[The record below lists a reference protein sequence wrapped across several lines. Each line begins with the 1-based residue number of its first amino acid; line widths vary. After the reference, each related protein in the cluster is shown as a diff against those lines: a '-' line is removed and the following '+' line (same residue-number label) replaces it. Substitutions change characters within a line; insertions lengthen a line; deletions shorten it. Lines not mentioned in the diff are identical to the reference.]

1 VQNDAGLGALD
12 HDVFFKYSVAVWD
25 LGLKSLVVDS
35 VAVWASQLASPPR
48 AAVLLEPDQAPE
60 HGPACG
66 RGSSAAD
73 AVLPLERL

>member
-1 VQNDAGLGALD
+1 
-12 HDVFFKYSVAVWD
+12 
-25 LGLKSLVVDS
+25 LVVDS
-35 VAVWASQLASPPR
+35 VAVWASQLASLPR
-48 AAVLLEPDQAPE
+48 AAVLLEPDQAPVE